1 MPVRTKICYLAVLP
15 FLFLV
20 PAAAR
25 GQQGLEIPRGAK
37 VYVAPMD
44 GFETYLK
51 EAISKKNVPVEV
63 VDDKAQAG
71 FMISGNAG
79 SQKAG
84 MAKKLIFGSWHS
96 NEEASITV
104 TNLKTGEVVYAYAV
118 HKENSAHGKRSSAE
132 ACAKHLKKIIESK

>member
-1 MPVRTKICYLAVLP
+1 MRFRMKVSG
-15 FLFLV
+15 LV
-20 PAAAR
+20 TVPLLLLISVAAQ
-25 GQQGLEIPRGAK
+25 GQQGRQIPRGAK
-37 VYVAPMD
+37 IYLAPMD

-51 EAISKKNVPVEV
+51 EAIAKKKVPVEV
-63 VDDKAQAG
+63 VDKKALAD
-71 FMISGNAG
+71 FVISGNAE
-79 SQKAG
+79 SRKAG
-84 MAKKLIFGSWHS
+84 LGKKLIFGSWHS